1 MSIVCTLICIKLH
14 FVFVFFHDSYFEV
27 NVPLLLTVD
36 CTWSSDKVLLR
47 DVEVLTLHHG
57 RYTTGRRSS
66 RVPQVKLI

>member
-1 MSIVCTLICIKLH
+1 MHNFHLAH
-14 FVFVFFHDSYFEV
+14 FVFCDDSYSEV
-27 NVPLLLTVD
+27 DVSVLLTVV

-47 DVEVLTLHHG
+47 DVEVLTLYHG